1 MTGLLHLALFTQAQ
15 PLEAWWT
22 LCFREVSAGHQAKSW
37 LHVLWIFAI
46 QACSKGHRSW
56 AWFFIWCQAISTNFK
71 KNVLHPETFV
81 SCLHRKN
88 GCFDRS
94 HLVCGTARPQGWGTA
109 SLLGLISFYS
119 SANTESP
126 SLFVFWPWLSDCQNQ
141 ENKIWQADG
150 CTEKITTKC
159 DKAVTHPV
167 AWGPDN
173 ASPRLRAVHP
183 TLAAPAHGLMSGTT

>member
-1 MTGLLHLALFTQAQ
+1 M
-15 PLEAWWT
+15 
-22 LCFREVSAGHQAKSW
+22 
-37 LHVLWIFAI
+37 
-46 QACSKGHRSW
+46 
-56 AWFFIWCQAISTNFK
+56 
-71 KNVLHPETFV
+71 

-109 SLLGLISFYS
+109 SLLGLISLFFP

-126 SLFVFWPWLSDCQNQ
+126 SICVFWPWLSDCQNQ

-167 AWGPDN
+167 AWGPDD
-173 ASPRLRAVHP
+173 ASATMAWNLCFSEAQSSASQTGCPCQWADVWNNLGQGEP
-183 TLAAPAHGLMSGTT
+183 TECFRNKRWGKSFSYLLLCNSQFPKISDIQEPCSRDYWFRMSY